1 MNQEKKKELQA
12 QYKNMH
18 HEMGVVS
25 FKCTATGDA
34 FLAASKNTKSTLN
47 STQFQLE
54 AGNHPNKA
62 LQALWKEYGP
72 EGFACSVLEVL
83 DYDDPTEDYSDILE
97 EMRQRC
103 FPNDFGE
110 RYKTPETGLFQ
121 GFWSEC
127 NYRVSENQSYQRFLR
142 LST

>member
-25 FKCTATGDA
+25 FKCTASGEA

-97 EMRQRC
+97 EMRQA
-103 FPNDFGE
+103 
-110 RYKTPETGLFQ
+110 
-121 GFWSEC
+121 
-127 NYRVSENQSYQRFLR
+127 FLDADSKNHKLWR
-142 LST
+142 

>member
-1 MNQEKKKELQA
+1 MNQEQKKALQA

-25 FKCTATGDA
+25 FRCVATGEA

-47 STQFQLE
+47 STRFQLE

-62 LQALWKEYGP
+62 LQALWKAHGP
-72 EGFACSVLEVL
+72 EGFECSVLEVL

-97 EMRQRC
+97 EMRQTYL
-103 FPNDFGE
+103 DADS
-110 RYKTPETGLFQ
+110 RYRKL
-121 GFWSEC
+121 W
-127 NYRVSENQSYQRFLR
+127 R
-142 LST
+142 